1 MRITLSVLLATL
13 TIYCSSSVLSL
24 PPSLIA
30 TAASLGRHYARQKR
44 SNQGAVAAAA
54 AATDHLL
61 LQPNVVTDSL
71 PPHAWQTTLLSK
83 KDPRFILGGKNIA
96 SNGYTGTEAANDDI
110 TQLSSFELNNN
121 AGNKMTH
128 PNHVSG
134 NKLSE
139 KAKDA
144 HERRGGNAMIE
155 FNRKLPSEYDLNT
168 LLASAAAAGHLELQ
182 RDAAQSMGKQQ
193 QSGSALW
200 RRHMQPADVAPRIRA
215 MQMKEFFTPL
225 KYWAHHCQSTEHNC
239 PQEYYR
245 ALFADRSRAA
255 AAAAKQMDD
264 FTPSVAGD
272 AVAVQPTANAAGD
285 DDDDDVNMNAHAFV
299 FGGGDPLANFND
311 DAAVDNVYNEAGE
324 VADMA
329 SSDGDHNNEDD
340 DDDDDEDTN
349 AANDIL
355 MLLNGEQ
362 DVMKFLSW
370 AMQQLYPYQHFANK
384 SGNGGAEYYHPGMF
398 NWKKFNLSGHLEPP
412 LLVEEPHYVIVRREQ
427 LEEDLQPGARTANR
441 QSTQRSSPYLSVFNF
456 NHGPQYK
463 ADPFIPPRGRKH
475 NLPDLDALL
484 NRYETFV
491 PNRGKR
497 DRIKDIFKYDDLFF
511 PNRGKKQQKPP
522 KATALALNGQS
533 QRHYD
538 DETNDLKGIGSA
550 NEGNSDYVGDRALL
564 LDSQVDDSD
573 DNSKTYSDTIDS
585 NLEAD
590 GDSNGDGENDAIVSA
605 FVGWP
610 LENDDNAALTS
621 NQINGTDQSDKSSM
635 PKIGAI
641 NALTHAML
649 KRPVMIAAQPQHW
662 RSAFKNRRMRRVA
675 GIFAGATRLAANR
688 LRSMSTVS
696 QRHRHLRSEQF
707 QKQQQKKQ
715 TQRRTTW
722 QMSLPPSNQVR
733 TNINDLDRLPWRLVK
748 QKPKQRHNKNALTA
762 QHLPLTWLQ
771 HLPVEQELT
780 QSERLQQL
788 QRQLQQHLLDRVDGV
803 DAGRSSPPET
813 LDIDRIYFSI

>member
-44 SNQGAVAAAA
+44 NNQGV
-54 AATDHLL
+54 
-61 LQPNVVTDSL
+61 
-71 PPHAWQTTLLSK
+71 
-83 KDPRFILGGKNIA
+83 
-96 SNGYTGTEAANDDI
+96 
-110 TQLSSFELNNN
+110 
-121 AGNKMTH
+121 
-128 PNHVSG
+128 
-134 NKLSE
+134 
-139 KAKDA
+139 
-144 HERRGGNAMIE
+144 
-155 FNRKLPSEYDLNT
+155 
-168 LLASAAAAGHLELQ
+168 
-182 RDAAQSMGKQQ
+182 
-193 QSGSALW
+193 
-200 RRHMQPADVAPRIRA
+200 
-215 MQMKEFFTPL
+215 
-225 KYWAHHCQSTEHNC
+225 
-239 PQEYYR
+239 
-245 ALFADRSRAA
+245 
-255 AAAAKQMDD
+255 
-264 FTPSVAGD
+264 
-272 AVAVQPTANAAGD
+272 PTANAAGD

-311 DAAVDNVYNEAGE
+311 DAAVDNVYNDAGE

-329 SSDGDHNNEDD
+329 SSNGDHNYDD
-340 DDDDDEDTN
+340 DDGDDDEDTN

-564 LDSQVDDSD
+564 LDSQVDGDDDSNLTAPPAIDAMRRMLGGIMKSVRPHTLDMASPGNEARGGDDSGTLGIRYDKNSD
-573 DNSKTYSDTIDS
+573 DNSKNYSDTIDS

-590 GDSNGDGENDAIVSA
+590 GDSNGDGENDAVVSA

-610 LENDDNAALTS
+610 LKNDDNAALTS
-621 NQINGTDQSDKSSM
+621 NQINGNNQSVKPSM

-649 KRPVMIAAQPQHW
+649 KRPAMIAAEPQHW

-696 QRHRHLRSEQF
+696 QRQRQRYQLQRQIRQQLHYNQQGSDLQLQQQQQPSNKVTLRYFSRHLRSEQF

-715 TQRRTTW
+715 AQRRTTW

-733 TNINDLDRLPWRLVK
+733 TEINALDRLPWRLVK
-748 QKPKQRHNKNALTA
+748 PKPKQRHNKNPLTA

-771 HLPVEQELT
+771 HLPVEQEQT

-788 QRQLQQHLLDRVDGV
+788 QQQLQQHLLDRVDGV
-803 DAGRSSPPET
+803 DAGHISSPET
-813 LDIDRIYFSI
+813 LDIDRIYLNI